1 MEKSCLLDTRE
12 IARQRDRQGVS
23 NGGLRPS
30 VRSNTCSFILIILL
44 QGQTEHLRRRECLTQ
59 CKIWDTRSYKAK
71 QDICSFSEYLGRA
84 TVKLLQNRN
93 AFKLLLH
100 NIQQRFSNI
109 KSGRIIVSKSK
120 WPPFKAA
127 DLISQGGSFYR
138 LQTQSS
144 LSSIHSVGSPHALAA
159 LLGGNATDGCS
170 TVIFGLG
177 GHSSGFGMLRL
188 RNWLIKK
195 T

>member
-93 AFKLLLH
+93 AQYPTEIFQHKKWSHYCLQVEVAALQSCRPH
-100 NIQQRFSNI
+100 I
-109 KSGRIIVSKSK
+109 SGRFLL
-120 WPPFKAA
+120 PPPNPVF
-127 DLISQGGSFYR
+127 LIFHP
-138 LQTQSS
+138 LCW
-144 LSSIHSVGSPHALAA
+144 LV
-159 LLGGNATDGCS
+159 LLM
-170 TVIFGLG
+170 
-177 GHSSGFGMLRL
+177 H
-188 RNWLIKK
+188 WLLCWGE
-195 T
+195 TPRMDVAP